1 MNINEIYLQIINTQD
16 DNELVELAKKEVMVI
31 PVLIN
36 AMLDSADCRAENVL
50 IELSEQ
56 TPLLVYPYFQYIA
69 QAIDRYNNFTAWNS
83 WRIIAN
89 LLIVDYLEMWEDI
102 NYKYF
107 KAFSSENIA
116 EILVLIS
123 TAKSVAE
130 YKPNDREHI
139 LKLVEACTSN
149 NFKICGEPAPHINAV
164 ANQAVN
170 EFFKDIDFEILTQ

>member
-1 MNINEIYLQIINTQD
+1 MNINEVYLRIIETEND
-16 DNELVELAKKEVMVI
+16 SDVVKLAKKEVMVI
-31 PVLIN
+31 PILIN
-36 AMLDSADCRAENVL
+36 AMLDENNCRAQNIL
-50 IELSEQ
+50 IDLSEQ
-56 TPLLVYPYFQYIA
+56 TPLLVYPYFQYII
-69 QAIDRYNNFTAWNS
+69 QALDQYDNFTAWNT

-89 LLIVDYLEMWEDI
+89 LLIVDYLEIWEDI
-102 NYKYF
+102 KDKYF

-149 NFKICGEPAPHINAV
+149 SFKICGEPAPHINAV
-164 ANQAVN
+164 AKQAVN
-170 EFFKDIDFEILTQ
+170 EFFKDIDF